1 MGATGQHPND
11 ARQGT
16 AQALILVHRLDKR
29 AVWLPYRHAHAALPF
44 AHAAPAHPPGAFLTH
59 HTTATQPMQTAD
71 YIVIGAGIAGASIAW
86 QLVQDGR
93 SSVLLLERES
103 QPGYHTTG
111 RSAALYMAT
120 YGTPNIQALTRAS
133 RAFYDAP
140 PLEFGADPILSPRG
154 VIYVAGPDQL
164 DLLKRAYDDARA
176 ASPNVEWVDKP
187 ALLAQLPCLKP
198 EAVAA
203 GMSEPE
209 AADIDVHALHQGYLR
224 GLRQQGGQVLTQ
236 AEVVGLRKEG
246 DAWHVALADGRQL
259 RGSTIVNAAGAWA
272 DVVAAMAGVPPIGLE
287 PRRRTAFT
295 FAVPEGMDASHW
307 PAVIGIDESFYFK
320 PAAGQ
325 LLGSPANADPTHPH
339 DVVPEELDV
348 ATGIYHIEELTTF
361 QIRRPSHTW
370 AGLRSFVPDGDM
382 VIGWD
387 NHVPGFFW
395 LAGQGG
401 YGIQSAAG
409 ASLLAKRLLRG
420 EPLGPELEAEGV
432 EPQGLSPARLR

>member
-1 MGATGQHPND
+1 MD
-11 ARQGT
+11 S
-16 AQALILVHRLDKR
+16 LIYDHV
-29 AVWLPYRHAHAALPF
+29 
-44 AHAAPAHPPGAFLTH
+44 
-59 HTTATQPMQTAD
+59 
-71 YIVIGAGIAGASIAW
+71 VIGAGIAGASVAW
-86 QLVQDGR
+86 QLAAAATLAGAADAAGR
-93 SSVLLLERES
+93 VLLLERES

-140 PLEFGADPILSPRG
+140 PPEFGDAPILSPRG
-154 VIYVAGPDQL
+154 VVYVAGPSHL
-164 DLLKRAYDDARA
+164 GLLQQTFEDTRAT
-176 ASPNVEWVDKP
+176 SPGVQWVDH
-187 ALLAQLPCLKP
+187 AELLSLLPCLKP

-203 GMSEPE
+203 GMSEPD

-224 GLRQQGGQVLTQ
+224 GLRQRGGQVLTG
-236 AEVVGLRKEG
+236 AEVTALARADDLWRVT
-246 DAWHVALADGRQL
+246 LADGRTLQA
-259 RGSTIVNAAGAWA
+259 RTIVNAAGAWA
-272 DVVAAMAGVPPIGLE
+272 DVVAALAGVPPIGLE

-295 FAVPEGMDASHW
+295 FAVPEGMDASRW

-320 PAAGQ
+320 PDAGQ

-348 ATGIYHIEELTTF
+348 ATGIYHIEEMTRF

-387 NHVPGFFW
+387 NHVPRFFW

-409 ASLLAKRLLRG
+409 ASLLASQLLRG
-420 EPLGPELEAEGV
+420 EPLGDELVREGV
-432 EPQGLSPARLR
+432 VPEELSPARLR

>member
-1 MGATGQHPND
+1 
-11 ARQGT
+11 
-16 AQALILVHRLDKR
+16 
-29 AVWLPYRHAHAALPF
+29 
-44 AHAAPAHPPGAFLTH
+44 
-59 HTTATQPMQTAD
+59 MQSAD
-71 YIVIGAGIAGASIAW
+71 FIVVGAGIAGASVAW
-86 QLVQDGR
+86 QLVQGAGPGTPGA
-93 SSVLLLERES
+93 SVLLLERES

-120 YGTPNIQALTRAS
+120 YGTANIQALTRAS

-140 PLEFGADPILSPRG
+140 PPEFGDTPILSPRG
-154 VIYVAGPDQL
+154 VVYVAGPHQL
-164 DLLKRAYDDARA
+164 DLLKQAFEEAHA
-176 ASPNVEWVDKP
+176 VSPNVEWVDHA
-187 ALLAQLPCLKP
+187 ALMAMLPCLKSD
-198 EAVAA
+198 AVAA

-209 AADIDVHALHQGYLR
+209 AADIDVNALHQGYLR
-224 GLRQQGGQVLTQ
+224 GLRQRGGQVLTH
-236 AEVVGLRKEG
+236 AEVTAVQRQG
-246 DAWHVALADGRQL
+246 DAWQVTLADGRTLQA
-259 RGSTIVNAAGAWA
+259 GAIVNAAGAWA
-272 DVVAAMAGVPPIGLE
+272 DVLAGMAGVPPVGLE

-295 FAVPEGMDASHW
+295 FPVPEGMDATHW
-307 PAVIGIDESFYFK
+307 PAVIGIDENFYFK
-320 PAAGQ
+320 PDAGQ

-348 ATGIYHIEELTTF
+348 ATGIYHIEEMTTF

-409 ASLLAKRLLRG
+409 ASLLARQLLRG
-420 EPLGPELEAEGV
+420 EPLTDELVREGV
-432 EPQGLSPARLR
+432 VLEGLSPARLR

>member
-1 MGATGQHPND
+1 
-11 ARQGT
+11 
-16 AQALILVHRLDKR
+16 
-29 AVWLPYRHAHAALPF
+29 
-44 AHAAPAHPPGAFLTH
+44 
-59 HTTATQPMQTAD
+59 MQSAD
-71 YIVIGAGIAGASIAW
+71 TIVIGAGIAGASVAW
-86 QLVQDGR
+86 QLVQEKAGGEGA
-93 SSVLLLERES
+93 SVLLLERES

-140 PLEFGADPILSPRG
+140 PPEFGADPILSPRG
-154 VIYVAGPDQL
+154 VVYVAGPDQL
-164 DLLKRAYDDARA
+164 DMLKQAYAEA
-176 ASPNVEWVDKP
+176 HAISPNVEWVEQA
-187 ALLAQLPCLKP
+187 ALLARLPCLKP

-224 GLRQQGGQVLTQ
+224 GLRQRGGQVLTN
-236 AEVVGLRKEG
+236 AEVTALQRVGDSWK
-246 DAWHVALADGRQL
+246 VTLADGRVLQAK
-259 RGSTIVNAAGAWA
+259 TIVNAAGAWA
-272 DVVAAMAGVPPIGLE
+272 DVVAGLAGVPPIGLE

-295 FAVPEGMDASHW
+295 FAVPEDMDATHW
-307 PAVIGIDESFYFK
+307 PAVIGIDESFYFQ
-320 PAAGQ
+320 PDAGQ

-348 ATGIYHIEELTTF
+348 ATGIYHIEEKTTF

-401 YGIQSAAG
+401 FGLQTSPAMAAIVE
-409 ASLLAKRLLRG
+409 SLIAG
-420 EPLGPELEAEGV
+420 TPWPIEAVTAEV
-432 EPQGLSPARLR
+432 LSPARFLG

>member
-1 MGATGQHPND
+1 
-11 ARQGT
+11 
-16 AQALILVHRLDKR
+16 
-29 AVWLPYRHAHAALPF
+29 
-44 AHAAPAHPPGAFLTH
+44 
-59 HTTATQPMQTAD
+59 
-71 YIVIGAGIAGASIAW
+71 
-86 QLVQDGR
+86 
-93 SSVLLLERES
+93 
-103 QPGYHTTG
+103 
-111 RSAALYMAT
+111 
-120 YGTPNIQALTRAS
+120 
-133 RAFYDAP
+133 
-140 PLEFGADPILSPRG
+140 
-154 VIYVAGPDQL
+154 
-164 DLLKRAYDDARA
+164 
-176 ASPNVEWVDKP
+176 
-187 ALLAQLPCLKP
+187 
-198 EAVAA
+198 
-203 GMSEPE
+203 
-209 AADIDVHALHQGYLR
+209 
-224 GLRQQGGQVLTQ
+224 
-236 AEVVGLRKEG
+236 
-246 DAWHVALADGRQL
+246 
-259 RGSTIVNAAGAWA
+259 
-272 DVVAAMAGVPPIGLE
+272 
-287 PRRRTAFT
+287 
-295 FAVPEGMDASHW
+295 MDASHW

-320 PAAGQ
+320 PDAGQ